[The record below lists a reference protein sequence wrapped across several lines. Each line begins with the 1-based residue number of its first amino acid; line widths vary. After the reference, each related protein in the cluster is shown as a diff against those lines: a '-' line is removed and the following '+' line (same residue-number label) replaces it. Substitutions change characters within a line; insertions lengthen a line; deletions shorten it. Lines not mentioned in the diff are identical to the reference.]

1 MRSCKESPDVQ
12 AQTKRQTDKWMDR
25 ICPPCVWLNMQMC
38 ASDDIN
44 VKSGETAPCGSVEN
58 MMEVIITFPPRS
70 TPGGQLKHADGGPDK
85 TVCSRLLCL
94 LIVRDDII
102 EHFDQAKAF
111 YMVIWLAV
119 AATSWPPVGQD
130 LVLLGQ
136 DRLTFLCL

>member
-1 MRSCKESPDVQ
+1 
-12 AQTKRQTDKWMDR
+12 
-25 ICPPCVWLNMQMC
+25 MQMC

-44 VKSGETAPCGSVEN
+44 VKSGETAPCGRVEN

-119 AATSWPPVGQD
+119 AATS
-130 LVLLGQ
+130 
-136 DRLTFLCL
+136 